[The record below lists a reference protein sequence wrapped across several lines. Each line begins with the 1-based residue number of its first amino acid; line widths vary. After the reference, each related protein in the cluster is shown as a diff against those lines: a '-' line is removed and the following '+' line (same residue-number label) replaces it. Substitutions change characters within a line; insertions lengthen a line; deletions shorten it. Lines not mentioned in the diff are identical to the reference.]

1 MKKRQSLFKIHRWI
15 GLIAGL
21 WLFLLGITGIF
32 LDHDEWRWLRQ
43 TEVPESWLSSSMMRY
58 LPATVMRYV
67 VVDKKDSDHWIG
79 GSERGLWKTTD
90 RGLNWNK
97 LYFPENQHPQVNRL
111 SKMNSDNDQTIV
123 LATDDGL
130 WMMKG
135 LNSDIERLALQGRF
149 INMVSPGSRN
159 NEVIGVDNFGK
170 IFRLDINQPSEIEFI
185 DLDETKIIGLPKH
198 VNMYK
203 FLFDLHFGYG
213 LFSRKIS
220 TWINDFGGIALMILS
235 ITGFLSWYL
244 QRRWRRNKHLVPSR
258 DKRILLSKSVYRMHA
273 PIIGLLGIIPIL
285 YLSVTG
291 ILFNHILTFINWGE
305 KIDIERSKL
314 PYVWRYESIKGEIDQ
329 VVAYPDSPERMSI
342 STRYGILNTNDGGL
356 TWVRDSITDPER
368 GQLFRADDHVFYSN
382 NLRQFFTKRDG
393 ENKWIKMTGVPSI
406 VYDAE
411 FYGDELMIKNSRG
424 FFKEKGGYHFEMDE
438 MKHPNLKAATLYLFM
453 IEIHTGNVIHPQ
465 FKWISDLFTIM
476 GIIMVI
482 TGPILW
488 FRRKW

>member
-1 MKKRQSLFKIHRWI
+1 MKKRLSLFKTHRWI
-15 GLIAGL
+15 GLIAAL

-67 VVDKKDSDHWIG
+67 VVDKKDSNHWIG

-90 RGLNWNK
+90 RGLNWSK
-97 LYFPENQHPQVNRL
+97 LHFPNNHHPQVNRL
-111 SKMNSDNDQTIV
+111 AKMNSDDGQTIV

-130 WMMKG
+130 WTMKG

-149 INMVSPGSRN
+149 INMISPGSN
-159 NEVIGVDNFGK
+159 GDEIIGVDNFGK
-170 IFRLDINQPSEIEFI
+170 IFRLDIHQPSKIEFI
-185 DLDETKIIGLPKH
+185 DLDETKIIGLPEH

-244 QRRWRRNKHLVPSR
+244 QRKWRRNKRRVPSR
-258 DKRILLSKSVYRMHA
+258 EGRILLSKSIYRMHA

-342 STRYGILNTNDGGL
+342 STRYGILNTKDGGL
-356 TWVRDSITDPER
+356 TWVRDPITGPER

-382 NLRQFFTKRDG
+382 NLRQFFTKKDG
-393 ENKWIKMTGVPSI
+393 EDRWIKMTGIPTI
-406 VYDAE
+406 IYDAE
-411 FYGDELMIKNSRG
+411 FYDDELMIKNSRG
-424 FFKEKGGYHFEMDE
+424 FFKQKDGYHFELSE
-438 MKHPNLKAATLYLFM
+438 MKHPDLKAATLYLFM
-453 IEIHTGNVIHPQ
+453 IEIHTGNIIHPQ

-488 FRRKW
+488 LRRKW

>member
-1 MKKRQSLFKIHRWI
+1 MKKRKSLFSIHRWI
-15 GLIAGL
+15 GLIAAT

-32 LDHDEWRWLRQ
+32 LDHDEWRWLKQ

-58 LPATVMRYV
+58 LPATIMRYV
-67 VVDKKDSDHWIG
+67 VVDKKDSNHWIG
-79 GSERGLWKTTD
+79 GSERGLWKTSD

-97 LYFPENQHPQVNRL
+97 LPFPNNQHPQVTRL
-111 SKMNSDNDQTIV
+111 AKINTNERQMIV

-130 WMMKG
+130 WTMNG
-135 LNSDIERLALQGRF
+135 LDSDIERLALKGKF
-149 INMVSPGSRN
+149 ISMVSPGSS
-159 NEVIGVDNFGK
+159 EDEIIGVENFEK
-170 IFRLDINQPSEIEFI
+170 IFRLNISQPSKIEFI
-185 DLDETKIIGLPKH
+185 DLNKTKITGLPEH

-213 LFSRKIS
+213 IFSRQLS

-235 ITGFLSWYL
+235 MTGFLSWYM
-244 QRRWRRNKHLVPSR
+244 QKRWRRKKDRAPSR
-258 DKRILLSKSVYRMHA
+258 DQRIIFSKSVYRMHA

-305 KIDIERSKL
+305 KIDVERSKL
-314 PYVWRYESIKGEIDQ
+314 PYVWRYESLKGEIDQ
-329 VVAYPDSPERMSI
+329 VVAYPDSPEKMSI
-342 STRYGILNTNDGGL
+342 STRYGVLNTKDGGL
-356 TWVRDSITDPER
+356 NWIRDPITGSER

-393 ENKWIKMTGVPSI
+393 QGTWIKMTGIPTI
-406 VYDAE
+406 LYDAE
-411 FYGDELMIKNSRG
+411 FYDDGLMIKNSRG
-424 FFKEKGGYHFEMDE
+424 FFRDTGGYSFEMDE
-438 MKHPNLKAATLYLFM
+438 MKHPDIKAATLYLFM
-453 IEIHTGNVIHPQ
+453 IEVHTGNAIHPQ

-488 FRRKW
+488 LRRKW

>member
-1 MKKRQSLFKIHRWI
+1 MKRKSLFKIHRWI
-15 GLIAGL
+15 GLIAAF

-43 TEVPESWLSSSMMRY
+43 VEVPETWLSSSMMRY
-58 LPATVMRYV
+58 LPATVMRFV
-67 VVDKKDSDHWIG
+67 AVDKKDSNKWIG
-79 GSERGLWKTTD
+79 GSERGLWKTND
-90 RGLNWNK
+90 KGGNWEK
-97 LYFPENQHPQVNRL
+97 LKFPDGQHPQVTRFAKINT
-111 SKMNSDNDQTIV
+111 NDDQIIIM
-123 LATDDGL
+123 ATDDGL
-130 WMMKG
+130 WIM
-135 LNSDIERLALQGRF
+135 NSIDGDLRRLALKGRF
-149 INMVSPGSRN
+149 INMVSPGSHSK
-159 NEVIGVDNFGK
+159 EIIGVEDFEK
-170 IFRLDINQPSEIEFI
+170 IFRMDITQPSSLEFI
-185 DLDETKIIGLPKH
+185 DLNQTKISGLPEH
-198 VNMYK
+198 VTMYK

-244 QRRWRRNKHLVPSR
+244 QRRWRRKKHLAPSK
-258 DKRILLSKSVYRMHA
+258 DKRILLSKSLYRMHA

-305 KIDIERSKL
+305 KIDLERSSL

-329 VVAYPDSPERMSI
+329 VVAYTDSSERMSI
-342 STRYGILNTNDGGL
+342 STRYGILDTNDGGL
-356 TWVRDSITDPER
+356 TWARDSITDPER

-393 ENKWIKMTGVPSI
+393 ENEWIKMTGLPTI

-424 FFKEKGGYHFEMDE
+424 FFKEKGGYRFEMDE

-488 FRRKW
+488 LRRKW

>member
-1 MKKRQSLFKIHRWI
+1 MKKHRSLFKIHRWI
-15 GLIAGL
+15 GLVAAL
-21 WLFLLGITGIF
+21 WLFLIGITGIF

-67 VVDKKDSDHWIG
+67 VVDQKDSDHWIG
-79 GSERGLWKTTD
+79 GSERGMWRTID

-97 LYFPENQHPQVNRL
+97 LHFPNNQHPQVNRL
-111 SKMNSDNDQTIV
+111 AKLNIDEVQTVV

-149 INMVSPGSRN
+149 INMVSPGSDD

-170 IFRLDINQPSEIEFI
+170 IFRLNINQPTEIEFI
-185 DLDETKIIGLPKH
+185 DLDETKIIGLPEH

-235 ITGFLSWYL
+235 MTGFLSWYL
-244 QRRWRRNKHLVPSR
+244 QRRWRRKKHLAPSR
-258 DKRILLSKSVYRMHA
+258 DKRILFSKSVYRMHA

-291 ILFNHILTFINWGE
+291 ILFNHILAFIDWGE
-305 KIDIERSKL
+305 KIDIERTKL

-329 VVAYPDSPERMSI
+329 VVAYPDSPDRMSI

-356 TWVRDSITDPER
+356 TWARDSITDPER

-393 ENKWIKMTGVPSI
+393 ENEWIKMTGLPTI

-488 FRRKW
+488 LRRKW